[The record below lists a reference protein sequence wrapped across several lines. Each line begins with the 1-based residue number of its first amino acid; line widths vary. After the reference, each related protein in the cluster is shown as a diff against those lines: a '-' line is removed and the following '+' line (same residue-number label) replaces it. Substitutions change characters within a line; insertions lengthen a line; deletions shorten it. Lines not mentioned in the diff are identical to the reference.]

1 MSTHQYVS
9 FTTDFCK
16 TPSLGCLP
24 LNPSTDPTVYD
35 VSNFVPENA
44 TEILIYL
51 FITVRNNP
59 EGVTRRSVYEVY
71 TEDCAGRRYSQL
83 MNVVFTKDNDF
94 VMNSANLWLPLHGR
108 KLFIRLPS
116 EWAVPPPNPIKESGK
131 THSNLAEAMKDFTQE
146 SQDIFNEVFLL
157 GYRN

>member
-1 MSTHQYVS
+1 MATHQYVS
-9 FTTDFCK
+9 FTTDFFK
-16 TPSLGCLP
+16 TPSLGYLP
-24 LNPSTDPTVYD
+24 LNPLPEPTCYD
-35 VSNFVPENA
+35 VSKYVPENA

-59 EGVTRRSVYEVY
+59 EGTTRRSVYEVF

-94 VMNSANLWLPLHGR
+94 VMTSANLWLPLHGR
-108 KLFIRLPS
+108 KFYIRLPG
-116 EWAVPPPNPIKESGK
+116 EWTVPPPNAIKESTK
-131 THSNLAEAMKDFTQE
+131 THSNLAEAMKEFTQGSE
-146 SQDIFNEVFLL
+146 DIFNEVFLL